1 MEKKNL
7 IIGAFTGYTYNQLK
21 PWVESIDRCGF
32 KGDKV
37 MVVQRASDETL
48 DELTRQGFQVIMA
61 DVQQNIPIH
70 VLRFLYIYE
79 FLRNHGEQYE
89 YVVTTDVKDVYF
101 QIDPF
106 EWLNFHLTDGKK
118 LVVGSESIRYK
129 DEPWGNENLMQTYGP
144 YIHNLFKDNEIYNVG
159 TLGGTSEYIKDL
171 TFNIF
176 TNAVNRPI
184 PIVDQAVFN
193 VLIQTQPY
201 KDVTYFAKQA
211 DGWACQAGTTV
222 DPSKIESFRPHLTES
237 EPIWQDNKVLTGQDS
252 NHSQK
257 GTPFCIVHQYDR
269 VPEWK
274 KFVQQ
279 SFKQEDP
286 NNFFTYRTM

>member
-211 DGWACQAGTTV
+211 DGWAFQAGTTV